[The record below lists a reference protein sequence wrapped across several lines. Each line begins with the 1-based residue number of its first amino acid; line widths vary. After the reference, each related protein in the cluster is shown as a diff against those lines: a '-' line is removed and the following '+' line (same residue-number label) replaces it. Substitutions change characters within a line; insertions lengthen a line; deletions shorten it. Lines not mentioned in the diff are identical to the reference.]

1 MGPTEG
7 RCWMVCLWLL
17 REGHMTMRCGIVTE
31 NQLDEWVR
39 GNAQAAQGRIVE
51 LVWRLVAASAPKPK
65 ERRFPLGDSI
75 GQAGPDGVLDTDFGF
90 DPFVPQ
96 GKSMWEV
103 GTGIDAGD
111 KATRDYRDTTKATPQ
126 ETRQLCTFVFVTPL
140 SGRRGWPHTW
150 KDDAQA
156 KWLQERRQRNEWLDV
171 RVIDG
176 SKLIDW
182 LHQFPAVEKW
192 LATSMGLPAQHID
205 TPEQRWAEL
214 RTIGQ
219 PPPLTPEVFLAGRE
233 KASASLKELFSGSV
247 VQLRLDTHFPDQ
259 VVDFVCACI
268 EDMDKESRVDATSR
282 CLVVSSSEAWN
293 AITTL
298 RESHTLIAD
307 FNLDESDASAARLLE
322 KARRAHHAVVYGGV
336 PGGIPHP
343 NRVAIQRAK
352 SHQIKEALQKAG
364 YNEERARVLGQK
376 SDGNLST
383 LLRCLQNLSLMPEWA
398 QHTDAA
404 DLAIAE
410 LLGTWQETSDGDKVV
425 AEQLSKKAYG
435 EWIGK
440 IREIA
445 LRPGTPLTQ
454 RDGVWKV
461 VARYEGWYTLGSRL
475 FDDDLDRLRKCAFNV
490 LRERNPKF
498 DLPSD
503 ERYMANVHGKVLT
516 HSHHLRNGLAESLAL
531 LGSHPKAL
539 SSCSSGKAEATATLA
554 VREVLAGADWVLWGS
569 LNDLLPLLAEAA
581 PAEFLDAVE
590 NSLKADPCP
599 FDTLFAQEGSGIFG
613 GNYMTGLLW
622 ALETLAWDA
631 DLLAR
636 VVVVLGELAARDPG
650 GNLGNRPAGSL
661 STILLPWFPQTCA
674 PIRKRK
680 AAVETLIR
688 ELPDIAWRLVL
699 ALLPGSQQ
707 GSFGSRKPV
716 WREII
721 PDDWPEKVTRQEY
734 REQVTIYAGLAIG
747 IAKDDPAKLAELID
761 HLDDL
766 WTDARNEVL
775 DHLASERITSLSEEE
790 RLPLWTKLTELVI
803 KQRKF
808 TDAKWALEPEDVDKI
823 ADVAELLQ
831 PHAPELRHRRLFS
844 NRFSDLF
851 EERGNYQEQ
860 ERKLLERRQSAVQE
874 LLASGGTNAVLT
886 FAKAVEAPMR
896 VGIALGAAADRDVD
910 QAILPRLL
918 EAKEKAFSELAGGF
932 VWGRFRTLEWPWV
945 DALDTANWS
954 ASQIGQFLACLPFA
968 QTTWDR
974 LTRLLGQDESPYWT
988 RAAVNPYAAEVGLEF
1003 AVDRLV
1009 QHGRPYAAVNCLAA
1023 MRHKEQP
1030 ISSELACRAL
1040 MSVRDSSEEPHVT
1053 DAYDLRAVIK
1063 AIQDNPDT
1071 NPDDLFRVEWAY
1083 LPFLE
1088 HDGGSSPRLL
1098 EQRLAD
1104 DPAFFCEVIRILY
1117 RSKHQTDP
1125 VAESSQQEKD
1135 IAANAYC
1142 LLHNWRT
1149 PPGKRKDG
1157 TFDADGLCAWLDQV
1171 KSLCTQSGHLEVAL
1185 LTVGH
1190 VLTHMA
1196 PDPDGLWIARAAAEA
1211 LNAPDAKDMRDGF
1224 TTQLYNSRGVHG
1236 FTAGREE
1243 REIAQKYRTQ
1253 ADEVEAHG
1261 YQRLAAALRSL
1272 ADMYD
1277 READHEEGRDPFE

>member
-1 MGPTEG
+1 MI
-7 RCWMVCLWLL
+7 RNA
-17 REGHMTMRCGIVTE
+17 IITE

-39 GNAQAAQGRIVE
+39 GNAQIAQGLIVE
-51 LVWRLVAASAPKPK
+51 LVWRLVAASAPRPK

-75 GQAGPDGVLDTDFGF
+75 GQPGPDGVLDTDFGF
-90 DPFVPQ
+90 DPFVPE
-96 GKSMWEV
+96 GRSMWEV

-111 KATRDYRDTTKATPQ
+111 KATRDYRDTTKATPE
-126 ETRQLCTFVFVTPL
+126 ETRRLCTFVFVTPL
-140 SGRRGWPHTW
+140 SGRRDWPYTW
-150 KDDAQA
+150 RDDAQA

-219 PPPLTPEVFLAGRE
+219 PPPLTPHVFLIGRE
-233 KASASLKELFSGSV
+233 KACERLKEVLLGTA
-247 VQLRLDTHFPDQ
+247 VQLRLDTRFPDQ
-259 VVDFVCACI
+259 VVDFACACI
-268 EDMDKESRVDATSR
+268 ADLDEQSRMDAAGR
-282 CLVVSSSEAWN
+282 CLVVSDTQAWD

-298 RESHTLIAD
+298 QERHILIAG
-307 FNLDESDASAARLLE
+307 FSLDEADAPGTILLE
-322 KARRAHHAVVYGGV
+322 RARRGGHAVIFGGM

-343 NRVAIQRAK
+343 NRVPIPGPR

-398 QHTDAA
+398 QQTGAA

-410 LLGTWQETSDGDKVV
+410 LLGAWQETSDGDKVV

-435 EWIGK
+435 EWIGR

-461 VARYEGWYTLGSRL
+461 VARYEGWYTLGTRL
-475 FDDDLDRLRKCAFNV
+475 FDDDLDRLRKCAVNV

-516 HSHHLRNGLAESLAL
+516 HSRHLRSGLAESLAL

-590 NSLKADPCP
+590 NSLRADPCP
-599 FDTLFAQEGSGIFG
+599 FDRLFAEEGSGIFG
-613 GNYMTGLLW
+613 QNHMTGLLW

-631 DLLAR
+631 EFLVR
-636 VVVVLGELAARDPG
+636 VVVILGGLAARDPG
-650 GNLGNRPAGSL
+650 GQWGNRPAHSL
-661 STILLPWFPQTCA
+661 STILLPWLPQTCA
-674 PIRKRK
+674 PVAKRRT
-680 AAVETLIR
+680 AVETLAR
-688 ELPDIAWRLVL
+688 EFRRVAWRLLL

-707 GSFGSRKPV
+707 VSSGSRKPV

-721 PDDWPEKVTRQEY
+721 PDDWPEKVTRREY
-734 REQVTIYAGLAIG
+734 RKQVTIYAGLAIG

-775 DHLASERITSLSEEE
+775 VYLASERITSLSEEE

-823 ADVAELLQ
+823 ADVAERLQ

-844 NRFSDLF
+844 NRFSDLC

-860 ERKLLERRQSAVQE
+860 ERKLLERRKSAVQE

-896 VGIALGAAADRDVD
+896 VGIALSAAADRDVD
-910 QAILPRLL
+910 QAILPKLL
-918 EAKEKAFSELAGGF
+918 ETKEKALSELAGGF
-932 VWGRFRTLEWPWV
+932 VWGRFRTLEWQWV
-945 DALDTANWS
+945 DALDTTDWS
-954 ASQIGQFLACLPFA
+954 ASQVGQFLAHLPFGQA
-968 QTTWDR
+968 TWDR
-974 LTRLLGQDESPYWT
+974 VTRLLRQDESPYW
-988 RAAVNPYAAEVGLEF
+988 AKADVYPHGAEDRVEF
-1003 AVDRLV
+1003 AVDRLL
-1009 QHGRPYAAVNCLAA
+1009 QYGRPYAAIRCLAA
-1023 MRHKEQP
+1023 MCHQEQL
-1030 ISSELACRAL
+1030 ISGKQAIRAL
-1040 MSVRDSSEEPHVT
+1040 MSVQDSSEQPYTT
-1053 DAYDLRAVIK
+1053 DAHDIRAVIK
-1063 AIQDNPDT
+1063 AMQEDPDT

-1083 LPFLE
+1083 LPLLE
-1088 HDGGSSPRLL
+1088 HDKGSSPRLL

-1104 DPAFFCEVIRILY
+1104 DPAFFCEAIRTVY

-1125 VAESSQQEKD
+1125 VAKSSQQQKD
-1135 IAANAYC
+1135 IAANVYR

-1149 PPGKRKDG
+1149 PPGKQKDG
-1157 TFDADGLCAWLDQV
+1157 TFDRDALTTWLAEV
-1171 KSLCTQSGHLEVAL
+1171 RSACEESGHLEVAL

-1190 VLTHMA
+1190 VLTHVP
-1196 PDPDGLWIARAAAEA
+1196 PDPDGLWIHRGAAEV
-1211 LNAPDAKDMRDGF
+1211 LNAPDADDMRNGF
-1224 TTQLYNSRGVHG
+1224 TTQLCNSRGAYW
-1236 FTAGREE
+1236 FTAGRDE
-1243 REIAQKYRTQ
+1243 REIAQKYRTE
-1253 ADEVEAHG
+1253 ADEVEACG
-1261 YQRLAAALRSL
+1261 YHRLATALRSL
-1272 ADMYD
+1272 ADLYD
-1277 READHEEGRDPFE
+1277 CEAEREEKRDQFE